1 MARLI
6 VTNSNPNGK
15 IIKIVFNNFLFLF
28 ICVNVYLSINKY
40 ILTTKESWLV
50 ITAVH
55 WTGLNIM
62 RVISGVSS
70 YQTATV
76 YEG

>member
-15 IIKIVFNNFLFLF
+15 IIKIVFNNFLFPF

-50 ITAVH
+50 VTAVH